1 MSDGNGMFDD
11 DASSCSTCSSLE
23 YGDVQECRGRRPQR
37 CDVLR
42 GMFGDEYPDPELEDV
57 VCKTLFAHD
66 DDWLALA
73 SVMLVKN
80 EDDRVASFR
89 ETFGSSITS
98 EEKIR
103 SVVRGTLAMAPAAWL
118 DKSKEALELELDRLC
133 SCGLDFDAAKLQKAS
148 VLVVRALRPEDAARG
163 NPSADDPCSRRASSR
178 RRLQPLSQLVWMDPG
193 ASDRRADV
201 RRGGAHVLRAA
212 PRGSILVGPLRP
224 CRPAHACRVPVDR
237 GVAQGVRKTRALDSV
252 GAQPPGDRPETGD
265 RAPPPF
271 GIDTQAPVRLQGA
284 PGIDTQALVRL
295 QGATGARSAQ
305 PCLACFALFGLPCF
319 GCFLPRPPALADMW
333 AHRL

>member
-148 VLVVRALRPEDAARG
+148 VLVCGRCVLKMLQGVTPAPMIHVPDVLHLAGVCSHFRSWSGWTRVRAIAARTCG
-163 NPSADDPCSRRASSR
+163 GAVPTSLGRLLAGPSLWVLCAHAAQHTHVVSRLIAESPRAFERLAPSTRWEHSRREIDLR
-178 RRLQPLSQLVWMDPG
+178 RVT
-193 ASDRRADV
+193 
-201 RRGGAHVLRAA
+201 VL
-212 PRGSILVGPLRP
+212 LR
-224 CRPAHACRVPVDR
+224 
-237 GVAQGVRKTRALDSV
+237 Q
-252 GAQPPGDRPETGD
+252 
-265 RAPPPF
+265 F